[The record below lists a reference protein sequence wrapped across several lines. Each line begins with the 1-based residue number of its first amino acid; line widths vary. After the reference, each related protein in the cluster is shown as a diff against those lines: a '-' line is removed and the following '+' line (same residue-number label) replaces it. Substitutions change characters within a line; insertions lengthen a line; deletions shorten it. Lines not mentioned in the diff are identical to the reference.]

1 MPWMVV
7 PALTAAIGCSVT
19 RPNPYEANRSTYA
32 GRGQPEPQEPVVVDV
47 DAVRAYL
54 IAAPQTTSMGRVV
67 GTEIRPDTSRAC
79 HAFLSHRYIPKGDP
93 ATTIMFSR
101 IGKIGQGGQQETADN
116 GRPAARAFFD
126 WMFGPESP
134 WRSITKD
141 FNADTD
147 WCLKHGVVVGDLDT
161 APANLVYNFFI
172 CTRFPGEYAK
182 TCDWWYSLVQ
192 AGVAPWYAFYLC
204 AFNNP
209 AGLGYVGGHGGLSMP
224 DPVRLRD
231 GTPNPKVLTKPG
243 GESTPAAAV
252 WNMGPKPPASILAP
266 MLVGTVTTF
275 GLMRKQL
282 NIQTQINPDFKVL
295 VAACIK
301 EQERIGT
308 ESQKDPE
315 G

>member
-1 MPWMVV
+1 MVV
-7 PALTAAIGCSVT
+7 PASMAAIGCCVT
-19 RPNPYEANRSTYA
+19 
-32 GRGQPEPQEPVVVDV
+32 QPSIVDV
-47 DAVRAYL
+47 AAVRAYL
-54 IAAPQTTSMGRVV
+54 MAADQAISMGRVV
-67 GTEIRPDTSRAC
+67 NNEIRPCTSRAC
-79 HAFLSHRYIPKGDP
+79 HASLSHHQTIKGEAP
-93 ATTIMFSR
+93 TTIMFSR
-101 IGKIGQGGQQETADN
+101 IGDIGQGIQCHTADN

-141 FNADTD
+141 FNTDTD
-147 WCLKHGVVVGDLDT
+147 WCLKHGVIVGDLDT

-172 CTRFPGEYAK
+172 CTRFPGEYAS

-204 AFNNP
+204 AFQNT
-209 AGLGYVGGHGGLSMP
+209 AGFGYIGGHGGLEKP

-231 GTPNPKVLTKPG
+231 GTPNPEVLTKPG
-243 GESTPAAAV
+243 GKSTPAAAV
-252 WNMGPKPPASILAP
+252 WDTGLTPPEPIFVLIP
-266 MLVGTVTTF
+266 VGTITPFTP
-275 GLMRKQL
+275 MRKQL
-282 NIQTQINPDFKVL
+282 NIHDQINPDFKVL

-308 ESQKDPE
+308 ESQTASE

>member
-1 MPWMVV
+1 MPWMAV
-7 PALTAAIGCSVT
+7 PASMAAIGCCVT
-19 RPNPYEANRSTYA
+19 RPNPYEANVSTYA
-32 GRGQPEPQEPVVVDV
+32 GRGQPKPKEPAVIDI

-54 IAAPQTTSMGRVV
+54 MTADPTVSMGRVV
-67 GTEIRPDTSRAC
+67 GNEIRPYTSRAC
-79 HAFLSHRYIPKGDP
+79 HAALSHHYIPKSEPP
-93 ATTIMFSR
+93 ATIMFSR
-101 IGKIGQGGQQETADN
+101 IGKIGQGGQQATADN

-141 FNADTD
+141 FNTDTD
-147 WCLKHGVVVGDLDT
+147 WCLKHGVIVGDLDT

-172 CTRFPGEYAK
+172 CTRFPGEYAS

-192 AGVAPWYAFYLC
+192 AGISPWYAFYLC
-204 AFNNP
+204 AFNR
-209 AGLGYVGGHGGLSMP
+209 AGGCGYVGGHGGLEKP
-224 DPVRLRD
+224 DPARLRD

-243 GESTPAAAV
+243 GGSTPAAAV
-252 WNMGPKPPASILAP
+252 WNTGSNPPPPIYLPVLHGRVDPYGP
-266 MLVGTVTTF
+266 
-275 GLMRKQL
+275 RKK
-282 NIQTQINPDFKVL
+282 IDEHTQINHDFKVL

-308 ESQKDPE
+308 KSQKDPE